1 MDISKLIQSQRVFFN
16 SDVTKD
22 VRFRK
27 DALNRLYEAIVINEE
42 NILKALKEDL
52 NKSSFEGYMSEI
64 GIVRDEIR
72 HFIKHLSK
80 WSKPK
85 RVTTPLAQ
93 FPSKSYIMSEPYG
106 VVLIMAPWNYP
117 FQLCIEPLIGAI
129 GAGNCAVI
137 KPSAYAPA
145 TSKIIAQII
154 EKIFPSDYVAVVQG
168 GRKENS
174 ELLEN
179 RFDYIFFTGSTN
191 VGKTV
196 MEAASK
202 HLTPI
207 SLELGGKSPAIVDK
221 SADIPL
227 FAKRIAF
234 GKYLNAGQ
242 TCVAPDYVLVHESIK
257 NEFVEALKISIKD
270 FFGDN
275 PMLNDNLPKII
286 NEKHFLRL
294 LDLMKDEKIVIG
306 GRNDK
311 TRLFIEPTV
320 VTDITYDS
328 AIMQEEI
335 FGPILPILTYT
346 DINDVISDLKTR
358 EKPLALYVFSTNSYI
373 QRKITENLSYGGG
386 CINDTIVHLA
396 TSKMGFGGVGYSGMG
411 AYHGKFSFDTFTHYK
426 GILNKA
432 IWLDLPMR
440 YHPYNEKNYK
450 MIRMFLK

>member
-1 MDISKLIQSQRVFFN
+1 M
-16 SDVTKD
+16 
-22 VRFRK
+22 
-27 DALNRLYEAIVINEE
+27 
-42 NILKALKEDL
+42 
-52 NKSSFEGYMSEI
+52 
-64 GIVRDEIR
+64 
-72 HFIKHLSK
+72 
-80 WSKPK
+80 
-85 RVTTPLAQ
+85 
-93 FPSKSYIMSEPYG
+93 
-106 VVLIMAPWNYP
+106 
-117 FQLCIEPLIGAI
+117 
-129 GAGNCAVI
+129 I

-154 EKIFPSDYVAVVQG
+154 EKIYPSDYIAVVEG

-207 SLELGGKSPAIVDK
+207 SLELGGKSPAIIDK
-221 SADIPL
+221 SANIPL

-270 FFGDN
+270 FFGNN
-275 PMLNDNLPKII
+275 PLLNDNLPKII

-294 LDLMKDEKIVIG
+294 LDLMKNENIVIG

-311 TRLFIEPTV
+311 TRLLIEPTV
-320 VTDITYDS
+320 MTDITYDS

-335 FGPILPILTYT
+335 FGPILPILAYN

-358 EKPLALYVFSTNSYI
+358 EKPLALYIFSTNSYI
-373 QRKITENLSYGGG
+373 QKKITNSLSYGGG

-411 AYHGKFSFDTFTHYK
+411 SYHGKFSFDTFTHYK

-432 IWLDLPMR
+432 NWLDLPMR
-440 YHPYNEKNYK
+440 YHPYDAKNFK
-450 MIRMFLK
+450 MIKMFLK

>member
-22 VRFRK
+22 VRFRT
-27 DALNRLYEAIVINEE
+27 DALERLYDAIVMNEE
-42 NILKALKEDL
+42 DILKALKEDL

-64 GIVRDEIR
+64 GMVRDEIR
-72 HFIKHLSK
+72 HFIKHMK
-80 WSKPK
+80 RWSKPK
-85 RVTTPLAQ
+85 RVPTPLAQ
-93 FPSKSYIMSEPYG
+93 FPSKSYIMAEPYG

-154 EKIFPSDYVAVVQG
+154 EKIYPSDYIAVVEG

-207 SLELGGKSPAIVDK
+207 SLELGGKSPAIIDK
-221 SADIPL
+221 SANIPL

-270 FFGDN
+270 FFGNN
-275 PMLNDNLPKII
+275 PLLNDNLPKII

-294 LDLMKDEKIVIG
+294 LDLMKNEKIVIG

-311 TRLFIEPTV
+311 TRLLIEPTV
-320 VTDITYDS
+320 MTDITYDS

-335 FGPILPILTYT
+335 FGPILPILAYN

-358 EKPLALYVFSTNSYI
+358 EKPLALYIFSTNSYI
-373 QRKITENLSYGGG
+373 QKKITNSLSYGGG

-411 AYHGKFSFDTFTHYK
+411 SYHGKFSFDTFTHYK

-432 IWLDLPMR
+432 NWLDLPMR
-440 YHPYNEKNYK
+440 YHPYDEKNFK
-450 MIRMFLK
+450 MIKMFLK